1 MPVLIV
7 NPLDWVVSVVPAVA
21 PGVVAVTLTGV
32 LTVPALTLVTTNPAA
47 SEVAVE
53 GVGVSVIP
61 PTVVLNANVTVFP
74 LIGFPPVSTT
84 LNCTC
89 AVSTPPVPFNEMVV
103 GFVGGMVVAETNSIE
118 PTVGGLTTK
127 LVTADVM
134 PATEAVIA
142 SVPAQPLSRYEPVAT
157 PATVATPVDNT
168 ALPLLAQGEENV
180 TF

>member
-1 MPVLIV
+1 MPVVIV
-7 NPLDWVVSVVPAVA
+7 SPFDWVVSVVPRVA

-32 LTVPALTLVTTNPAA
+32 LTVPALTLVTTDPAA

-61 PTVVLNANVTVFP
+61 PTVVLKPKVTVLP

-84 LNCTC
+84 LNTTC
-89 AVSTPPVPFNEMVV
+89 EVDTPPVPFKEMLA
-103 GFVGGMVVAETNSIE
+103 GVAETNWIE
-118 PTVGGLTTK
+118 PTVGGVTTR
-127 LVTADVM
+127 LVEADVI
-134 PATEAVIA
+134 PATEALIA

-168 ALPLLAQGEENV
+168 ALALLAQGEENV